1 MLRCEEFISPLSNLI
16 NNHERH
22 RKTCGSS
29 TQGLSGHAW
38 FPNTVCFLLSS
49 LGHLLS
55 HLRIRPLPSLG
66 VIWPFFGRGGSN
78 LSFILWDSAYHL
90 LLGCSLCG
98 PILERCLALDS
109 HPDYLWTQ
117 ILATCL
123 CFWWLPVLNILFFQ
137 TLSASKEG
145 FSFVQDLCVNNFLPK
160 LWTFPTTF
168 IFYVLFCSL
177 DFFQL
182 L

>member
-1 MLRCEEFISPLSNLI
+1 MWLFHTR
-16 NNHERH
+16 
-22 RKTCGSS
+22 
-29 TQGLSGHAW
+29 
-38 FPNTVCFLLSS
+38 
-49 LGHLLS
+49 
-55 HLRIRPLPSLG
+55 
-66 VIWPFFGRGGSN
+66 VIWSCLVPKYCLLPLIKPGTFTVPSENSPSPVPRCHLTFGRGGSN

-145 FSFVQDLCVNNFLPK
+145 FSFVQDLCVNNLLPK